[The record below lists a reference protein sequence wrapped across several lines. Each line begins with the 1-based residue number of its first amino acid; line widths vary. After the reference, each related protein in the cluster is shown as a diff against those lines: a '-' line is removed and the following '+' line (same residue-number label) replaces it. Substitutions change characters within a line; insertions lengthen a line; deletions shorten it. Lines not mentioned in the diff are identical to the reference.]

1 MTTLPLATRWNPVDW
16 PLTHGPV
23 PLAVLAGGWAAL
35 AMLALSRNERWRAP
49 RLFGTLLLAG
59 GLTALVKIG
68 VDGWWHPFPEG
79 TPDFVLRWI
88 AVALFGISLLCF
100 RAPLLPTRGGRLLA
114 AGGAV
119 LVLVMAASQV
129 NRGFD
134 QYPTARAMLAP
145 PSEALT
151 VGKTAETVAAGPGK
165 PLEEIW
171 HAPPD
176 LPAKGTLSTVTIPG
190 PKSGF
195 KARPGY
201 VYLPPAYQATPRPLL
216 PVVVLLPGQPGAPED
231 WVNSG
236 AIREILDTFAAS
248 HHGLA
253 PIVVVA
259 DPTGSPWVNTLC
271 MDSRIAKAHTY
282 LSVDVPNWIH
292 RNLQTAT
299 GRTAFAI
306 GGLSLGGTCS
316 LQLAV
321 NAPDV
326 YGSFLDVSGQA
337 EPTLGGHGETVAK
350 AFGGNEAAFD
360 AVDPLHVMARQK
372 FPDTA
377 GRFVVGANDDD
388 FRGMQ
393 EKAFAAA
400 QAAGMSVAYQTI
412 PGWHSWEVFRQAFDQ
427 NLTWLAQRTGLVR

>member
-1 MTTLPLATRWNPVDW
+1 MTTLTLATRWNPIDW

-23 PLAVLAGGWAAL
+23 PYAVLSAGWGAL
-35 AMLALSRNERWRAP
+35 VLLAFSRHERWRAP
-49 RLFGTLLLAG
+49 RLLGALLLAAA
-59 GLTALVKIG
+59 LTALVKIA

-79 TPDFVLRWI
+79 TPDFVMRWI
-88 AVALFGISLLCF
+88 AVALFAVCLLLL
-100 RAPLLPTRGGRLLA
+100 RAPLLATRRRLLA

-119 LVLVMAASQV
+119 LVLLMAASQV

-145 PSEALT
+145 EIEALT
-151 VGKTAETVAAGPGK
+151 TGRTASTVAASPGR
-165 PLEEIW
+165 PVEEQW
-171 HAPPD
+171 HAPAG
-176 LPAKGTLSTVTIPG
+176 LPAKGTLSGVTIPG
-190 PKSGF
+190 AKSGF
-195 KARPGY
+195 KARGGY

-236 AIREILDTFAAS
+236 AIRDTLDAFAAA
-248 HHGLA
+248 HQGLA

-259 DPTGSPWVNTLC
+259 DPTGSPITNTLC

-282 LSVDVPNWIH
+282 LAEDVPDWIH

-326 YGSFLDVSGQA
+326 YGSFLDISGQD
-337 EPTLGGHGETVAK
+337 EPTLGSRGETVDK
-350 AFGGNEAAFD
+350 AFGGDEAAFD
-360 AVDPLHVMARQK
+360 AVDPLHLMARKK

-377 GRFVVGANDDD
+377 GRFVVGANDPD
-388 FRGMQ
+388 FRPMQ

-400 QAAGMSVAYQTI
+400 QAAGMDVAYQTI
-412 PGWHSWEVFRQAFDQ
+412 PGWHSWVVFRQAFEQ
-427 NLTWLAQRTGLVR
+427 NLTWLSQQTGLIR